1 MKQEIPAR
9 VLAFER
15 AATMVGGVSELARRL
30 NVAERQLDYW
40 MRDIDTPPDTMF
52 FDVMNII
59 IENAG
64 ERVARNQAGLI
75 QFAWPR

>member
-1 MKQEIPAR
+1 MRQQTPAR
-9 VLAFER
+9 ALAIER
-15 AATMVGGVSELARRL
+15 AATMIGGVPELARRL

-40 MRDIDTPPDTMF
+40 MRDIGSPPDTMF

-64 ERVARNQAGLI
+64 KRVASNDLHYASR
-75 QFAWPR
+75 

>member
-1 MKQEIPAR
+1 MKQPIPAR

-40 MRDIDTPPDTMF
+40 MRDIGSPPDTML

-64 ERVARNQAGLI
+64 GRIACNDLHHA
-75 QFAWPR
+75 

>member
-1 MKQEIPAR
+1 MRQQIPAR
-9 VLAFER
+9 ALAFER
-15 AATMVGGVSELARRL
+15 AATMVGGVPELARRL

-40 MRDIDTPPDTMF
+40 MREIGTPPDTMF

-64 ERVARNQAGLI
+64 ERVTGNDLHHAG
-75 QFAWPR
+75 R

>member
-1 MKQEIPAR
+1 MRQQIPAR
-9 VLAFER
+9 ALAFER
-15 AATMVGGVSELARRL
+15 AATTMVGGVPELARRL

-40 MRDIDTPPDTMF
+40 MREIGRAPDTMF

-64 ERVARNQAGLI
+64 ERVACNDHHAG
-75 QFAWPR
+75 R

>member
-1 MKQEIPAR
+1 MRQQTPAR
-9 VLAFER
+9 ALAIER
-15 AATMVGGVSELARRL
+15 AATMIGGVPELARRL

-40 MRDIDTPPDTMF
+40 MRDIGSPPDTMF

-64 ERVARNQAGLI
+64 KRVASNDVYYAG
-75 QFAWPR
+75 R